1 MSKDQKLSALLSECV
16 ADLDL
21 ESPCSAAGIKALLR
35 QIEEVSPGEVEAIS
49 PGLLEQMVGGL
60 QLARLPRTSAH

>member
-1 MSKDQKLSALLSECV
+1 MTTNDTRLAALLSECLGELMTRGDE
-16 ADLDL
+16 ARPRAL
-21 ESPCSAAGIKALLR
+21 ELLG
-35 QIEEVSPGEVEAIS
+35 QVEAIS